1 MHNKEDMNMKFNN
14 ITDIEKFFSIIDSC
28 KGTVELVSQEGDRL
42 NLKSK
47 LTQYVSLAKVFSDGT
62 IDNLEIIAYEPEDVE
77 KLMEF
82 MIRG

>member
-1 MHNKEDMNMKFNN
+1 MKFNN